1 VEAIQAKIFWSGG
14 SQAIRLPKTMRL
26 PGTEV
31 RIMRRGK
38 TLVLSPI
45 AEGEGWGDFWER
57 LLPLAELV
65 KRHAT
70 GASPRKPPR
79 ARRS

>member
-14 SQAIRLPKTMRL
+14 RQAIRLPKTMHL
-26 PGTEV
+26 PGTDV
-31 RIMRRGK
+31 RITRRGK

-45 AEGEGWGDFWER
+45 EREGWDDFWER
-57 LLPLAELV
+57 LLPLAEPV

-70 GASPRKPPR
+70 RSAD
-79 ARRS
+79 RREPL

>member
-1 VEAIQAKIFWSGG
+1 VEAILAKIFWSGG

-26 PGTEV
+26 PGSEV
-31 RIMRRGK
+31 RITRRGK

-57 LLPLAELV
+57 LLPLAAPV
-65 KRHAT
+65 RRHAT
-70 GASPRKPPR
+70 R
-79 ARRS
+79 AADRREPL

>member
-1 VEAIQAKIFWSGG
+1 VAAIQAKIFWSEG

-31 RIMRRGK
+31 RITRRGK
-38 TLVLSPI
+38 TLVLSPT
-45 AEGEGWGDFWER
+45 AESEGWDDFWEQ
-57 LLPLAELV
+57 LLPLAEPV

-70 GASPRKPPR
+70 RGSD
-79 ARRS
+79 RRQPL